1 MVLDTWI
8 ECDDRFPGL
17 KSRTRRHYVCKNR
30 AAVAAE
36 SPEAAALAAFTSF
49 VRHSHNDRF
58 EVRNVRVFDPE
69 KSCMRGYHVVMRD
82 GRPFISRIMGYGDH
96 GRPEEIAVPDEPKSV
111 YGEALRLAREW
122 QAREDYLDA
131 ARLAALAAAQTQEG
145 KQCR

>member
-17 KSRTRRHYVCKNR
+17 KSRTRRHYACKNR

-49 VRHSHNDRF
+49 VRHSHNDKF
-58 EVRNVRVFDPE
+58 EVRHVRVFDPE

-82 GRPFISRIMGYGDH
+82 GRPVISKIMGYGDH
-96 GRPEEIAVPDEPKSV
+96 GRPEEIAVPYEPKAV
-111 YGEALRLAREW
+111 YEEAQRLAQAW
-122 QAREDYLDA
+122 QAHEDALDA
-131 ARLAALAAAQTQEG
+131 ARLVALAVVQTQED
-145 KQCR
+145 KQCK